1 MRRMMR
7 VRVYDPAGSHLSG
20 GEELLGKPGI
30 TWVDVLEPTDE
41 VLTRLGARYGL
52 HRLAIED
59 CLHLDQRPK
68 LEEYPGHQFM
78 VLQGFS
84 CATENLDDLT
94 LHEMHYFLGPD
105 WLITVHAEG
114 HSAVEEAHRRLDAD
128 AANTLGRGP
137 DFVAY
142 LITDALVD
150 RNFPMLEVFSD
161 ALEQLE
167 EDVFRQP
174 DPGQL
179 KRAFALKHGL
189 LTVRRVLSPQ
199 RDVLALLAKRGT
211 LNVNER
217 TALYFRDIYDHLI
230 RLVEQIESARDLL
243 SGVVDGYLSVMANR
257 TNDVTKQL
265 TIFATIFLP
274 LSFVVGFFG
283 QNFAPLQGDGFFAV
297 MIATVVLMPLGMVLW
312 FRKKGWL

>member
-1 MRRMMR
+1 MMR
-7 VRVYDPAGSHLSG
+7 VRLYDPVSGHRDG
-20 GEELLGKPGI
+20 GEELLLVPGVRWI
-30 TWVDVLEPTDE
+30 DVLEPTE
-41 VLTRLGARYGL
+41 AVLTQLGASFGL

-68 LEEYPGHQFM
+68 LEEYPGHQFL

-84 CATENLDDLT
+84 CPDTDIDAIK
-94 LHEMHYFLGPD
+94 LHEMHFFLGAD
-105 WLITVHAEG
+105 WLITVHSQA
-114 HSAVEEAHRRLDAD
+114 HSSVDAAHRRIDLDP
-128 AANTLGRGP
+128 ANTLGRGP

-142 LITDALVD
+142 LIADALVD
-150 RNFPMLEVFSD
+150 RNFPTLDAFGEALETLEAEVF
-161 ALEQLE
+161 EK
-167 EDVFRQP
+167 
-174 DPGQL
+174 PGPAQL
-179 KRAFALKHGL
+179 KRAFELKHGL

-211 LNVNER
+211 LNVDER
-217 TALYFRDIYDHLI
+217 TSLYFRDVYDHLI

-243 SGVVDGYLSVMANR
+243 ASVVDGYLSVMANR

-283 QNFAPLQGDGFFAV
+283 QNFPALGEPFFFWV
-297 MIATVVLMPLGMVLW
+297 MLATVVLLPLGMLVW
-312 FRKKGWL
+312 FRRNGWL